1 MQVYDQRPVM
11 TGEHFVKGDE
21 AVVEGAIA
29 AGCRFYAGYPITP
42 SSEIAERMSWRM
54 PLVGGEYIQME
65 DEMGSLAAVIG
76 ASCAGA
82 KAMTATSGPGFSL
95 MMEHI
100 GLAAM
105 MEIPC
110 VVVDIQRGGPSTGL
124 PTLTSQGDMM
134 QARWGS
140 HGDYESVAY
149 APSTVQEMFDFTIKA
164 FNTAERLRTPVLV
177 MADQVIGQMTAKL
190 VIPPEEDIEVLYRP
204 IPDVPPE
211 EYKPYDSSYLVP
223 PMALAGDGYSV
234 HMTGLTHND
243 FGYPETTAKGQEALL
258 SRIVRKI
265 REGEAAIIE
274 CEEKLLADADVGL
287 VVYGSTV
294 GPAWE
299 AVKAAREE
307 GIKAG
312 ILRLITPWPFP
323 TDVVRRVSEEVD
335 SLLVIEA
342 NLGQIL
348 HPVREHS
355 QCPVQHLGLPGGR
368 IFHPSE
374 ILMTLKKVVS

>member
-1 MQVYDQRPVM
+1 VLDSRPVL

-65 DEMGSLAAVIG
+65 DEMASLAAVIG

-105 MEIPC
+105 LEAPC

-140 HGDYESVAY
+140 HGDYEIVAY
-149 APSTVQEMFDFTIKA
+149 APSTVQEAFDLTIRA
-164 FNTAERLRTPVLV
+164 FNTAERYRTPVLV
-177 MADQVIGQMTAKL
+177 MADQIIGQMTAKL
-190 VIPPEEDIEVLYRP
+190 VIPPEEEIEVLHRS

-211 EYKPYDSSYLVP
+211 EYKPYDSSHLVP
-223 PMALAGDGYSV
+223 PMALPGDGYRV
-234 HMTGLTHND
+234 HMTGLTHNEM
-243 FGYPETTAKGQEALL
+243 GYPATSAAGQEALVPRL
-258 SRIVRKI
+258 VRKI
-265 REGEAAIIE
+265 RENEADIVE
-274 CEEKLLADADVGL
+274 WEERLLDDAEVGL
-287 VVYGSTV
+287 VVYGSTL
-294 GPAWE
+294 GPARE
-299 AVKAAREE
+299 AVKAARQE
-307 GIKAG
+307 GMKVG

-323 TDVVRRVSEEVD
+323 KEAIRRLSEQVEAILVAEV
-335 SLLVIEA
+335 
-342 NLGQIL
+342 NLGQVL
-348 HPVREHS
+348 HPVREYAER
-355 QCPVQHLGLPGGR
+355 PVHHLGIPGGR
-368 IFHPSE
+368 IFHPEE
-374 ILMTLKKVVS
+374 ILRALRKVTK

>member
-1 MQVYDQRPVM
+1 VLDSRAVL

-21 AVVEGAIA
+21 AVVEGAIT
-29 AGCRFYAGYPITP
+29 AGCRFFAGYPITP

-65 DEMGSLAAVIG
+65 DEMASLAAVIG

-105 MEIPC
+105 LEVPC

-140 HGDYESVAY
+140 HGDYEIVAY
-149 APSTVQEMFDFTIKA
+149 APSTVQEAFDFTVKA
-164 FNTAERLRTPVLV
+164 FNTAERYRIPVLV
-177 MADQVIGQMTAKL
+177 MADQIIGQMTARL
-190 VIPPEEDIEVLYRP
+190 AIPPEEEIELDYRP
-204 IPDVPPE
+204 IPEVPPE
-211 EYKPYDSSYLVP
+211 EYRPFDSSHPVP
-223 PMALAGDGYSV
+223 PMALAGDGYRI
-234 HMTGLTHND
+234 HMTGLTHNEM
-243 FGYPETTAKGQEALL
+243 GYPATSAAGQEALVPRL
-258 SRIVRKI
+258 VRKI
-265 REGEAAIIE
+265 RETEREIIE
-274 CEEKLLADADVGL
+274 WEGRLLDDADVGL
-287 VVYGSTV
+287 VVYGSTF

-307 GIKAG
+307 GIKVG
-312 ILRLITPWPFP
+312 VLRLITPWPFP
-323 TDVVRRVSEEVD
+323 KDAIRQLSRDVDAVLVAEV
-335 SLLVIEA
+335 
-342 NLGQIL
+342 NMGQIL
-348 HPVREHS
+348 HPVIEHAE
-355 QCPVQHLGLPGGR
+355 CPVHHIGLPGGR
-368 IFHPSE
+368 IFHPEE
-374 ILMTLKKVVS
+374 ILGALRKVVS